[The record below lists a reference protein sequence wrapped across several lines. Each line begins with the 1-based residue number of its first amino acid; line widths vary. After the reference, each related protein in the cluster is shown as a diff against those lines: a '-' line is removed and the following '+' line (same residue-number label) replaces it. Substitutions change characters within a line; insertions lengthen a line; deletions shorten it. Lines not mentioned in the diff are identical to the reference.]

1 MNINIIERTK
11 YTDEQVKLINEI
23 SLKFRIDKEVAK
35 LLISR
40 NICSIEEAEKF
51 LFVSND
57 SLYDPY
63 LLSGMKEFVE
73 RLTTA
78 IDNQETIVVYGD
90 YDADGICGAYILT
103 QALLD
108 LGANAIPYIP
118 NRSEGYGLNIQ
129 AI

>member
-108 LGANAIPYIP
+108 L
-118 NRSEGYGLNIQ
+118 
-129 AI
+129 